1 MQSKEQIAKELNYL
15 MGIDEFEASKILQRY
30 NIARFDAIAI
40 TRLVFDLSKQLSEM
54 VLAEINN

>member
-1 MQSKEQIAKELNYL
+1 MQSKEQIAQELNYL

-40 TRLVFDLSKQLSEM
+40 TRL
-54 VLAEINN
+54 EI